1 MAGIA
6 VNKNLPSTTLFL
18 IIGSTLL
25 IGLFFLSLILPKY
38 LFIEKIEKQILD
50 QQVQLEKQKSYF
62 PLYVAADQLARFE
75 FNPKLP
81 IVQHTPVKRNDISAL
96 SQIFETMAVKHNL
109 TLSGNALDTSQIN
122 SQSPV
127 LSVQLSLKGSLSDF
141 RNYLVKTGELPF
153 FSSFE
158 HIGIQPEKGSTR
170 QFTTRIKIFVDQK

>member
-62 PLYVAADQLARFE
+62 PLYVAADQLA
-75 FNPKLP
+75 
-81 IVQHTPVKRNDISAL
+81 
-96 SQIFETMAVKHNL
+96 
-109 TLSGNALDTSQIN
+109 
-122 SQSPV
+122 
-127 LSVQLSLKGSLSDF
+127 
-141 RNYLVKTGELPF
+141 
-153 FSSFE
+153 
-158 HIGIQPEKGSTR
+158 
-170 QFTTRIKIFVDQK
+170 